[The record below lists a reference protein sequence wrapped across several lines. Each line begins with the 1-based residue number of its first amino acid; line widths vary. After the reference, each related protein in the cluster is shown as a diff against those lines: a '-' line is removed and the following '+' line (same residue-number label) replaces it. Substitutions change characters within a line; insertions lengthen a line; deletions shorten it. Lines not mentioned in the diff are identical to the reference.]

1 MNILLAEDDTDLGE
15 TLVSVLEEAGFSVRW
30 AKTGSEVFYFAET
43 LSVDLLI
50 LDRMLPELE
59 GLDVLRRVRKQSDV
73 PVLVLT
79 ALNTLDHRVEGL
91 DAGADDYLGKPFE
104 IVELLARVRALVRR
118 APREWQSILTHGDIT
133 LDSLG
138 RRVTRRGEAVDLTH
152 AELQAF
158 EYLLKNRGRVIS
170 REQLEILIYDDR
182 DLRANP
188 VDVLIHRIRKKLGR
202 DLIRTRRGYGY
213 LIEGKPGKS

>member
-1 MNILLAEDDTDLGE
+1 MNILLAEDDSDLGE
-15 TLVSVLEEAGFSVRW
+15 TLVSVLEEQGFSVRW
-30 AKTGSEVFYFAET
+30 AKTGPEVLYFAET
-43 LSVDLLI
+43 RSLDLLI

-79 ALNTLDHRVEGL
+79 ALNTLNHRVEGL

-118 APREWQSILTHGDIT
+118 APREWQPVLKHGDIT
-133 LDSLG
+133 LDPLA
-138 RRVTRRGEAVDLTH
+138 RCVTLKGEPVVLTH
-152 AELQAF
+152 AEFKAV

-182 DLRANP
+182 DIRANP

-213 LIEGKPGKS
+213 LIEGEARE